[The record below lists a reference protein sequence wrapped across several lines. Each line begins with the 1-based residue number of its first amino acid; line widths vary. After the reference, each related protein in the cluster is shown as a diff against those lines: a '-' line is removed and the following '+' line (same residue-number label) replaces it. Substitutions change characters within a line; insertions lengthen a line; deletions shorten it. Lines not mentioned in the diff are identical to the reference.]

1 MPFLQRAVPTTL
13 TDRAA
18 ADLRFIRET
27 MTNAASFTAL
37 SGIGFIVIG
46 IGALVTGFAARGV
59 ALPADRLT
67 LWIADAVVSVAIGL
81 LFMARKGRLSGQGLI
96 TGPFRKFALGFSP
109 AVAAGGVVSL
119 MFMRAGIL
127 AELPVVWL
135 LCYGAALMAGGAF
148 SVRIVPIMGACFMAV
163 GALAAFSPAAF
174 GNAAMLV
181 GFGGLHIVFGAIIAR
196 RHGG

>member
-37 SGIGFIVIG
+37 SGVGFIVIG
-46 IGALVTGFAARGV
+46 IGALVTGLAARGLG
-59 ALPADRLT
+59 LPADRLT
-67 LWIADAVVSVAIGL
+67 LWIADAVFSVAIGL
-81 LFMARKGRLSGQGLI
+81 LFMARKGRLAGQGLI

-119 MFMRAGIL
+119 MLMRAGFL
-127 AELPVVWL
+127 AELPAVWL

-163 GALAAFSPAAF
+163 GALAALSPAAL

-181 GFGGLHIVFGAIIAR
+181 GFGGLHVVFGAIIAR

>member
-37 SGIGFIVIG
+37 SGVGFVVIG
-46 IGALVTGFAARGV
+46 VGALLTGFAARGLH
-59 ALPADRLT
+59 APADRLA
-67 LWIADAVVSVAIGL
+67 LWIADALGSVAIGL
-81 LFMARKGRLSGQGLI
+81 VFMARKGRLAGQGLI

-109 AVAAGGVVSL
+109 AVAAGGVLSL
-119 MFMRAGIL
+119 MFMRAGNL
-127 AELPVVWL
+127 AELPALWL

-148 SVRIVPIMGACFMAV
+148 SVRIVPLMGACFMAV
-163 GALAAFSPAAF
+163 GALAALFPSAF
-174 GNAAMLV
+174 GDLAMLV
-181 GFGGLHIVFGAIIAR
+181 GFGGVHIAFGTIIAR